1 MQNRVSLQPNCEI
14 MKQFVFLVGCLMTLT
29 VSAQKKTPQP
39 AATDVPRP
47 KLVVGIM
54 VDQMRWDFLYRYY
67 NRYSPY
73 GGFKRMLNQGFSN
86 ENAFIPYAPTVT
98 ACGHTTVY
106 TGTVPGIHG
115 IAGNA
120 WWDYEKNRTVY
131 CSEDKTVKTVGSN
144 TAAGEMSPRNMLATT
159 ICDEL
164 KLATNFRSK
173 VIGIAIKDRG
183 GILPAGHSAD
193 AAYWY
198 DNKTGNWITSTYY
211 MQQLPAW
218 VQAFNDQKHVDQL
231 YEKGWNTLYPIATY
245 VQSSK
250 DENEFEAKPFGN
262 EQKSFPYSL
271 KQFVGKNYNSVSQTP
286 WGNTLTLMLAKE
298 AIKQEQMGKDSI
310 TDFLA
315 VSFSSPDYIGH
326 AFGPNSIEVEDTYL
340 RLDKELGELFDY
352 LDKTVGKGQYVSF
365 LTADHGVAHVPGFMQ
380 EHKLPGGAVDDNK
393 LVADLNNMLKEK
405 YGHSNLVLSAY
416 NYQLSLNRHL
426 IDSVDLDREELIAA
440 IIRVVKKIEGVDRV
454 FEIDELME
462 QPLHQV
468 VKDRLANGWHPKRSG
483 DIQIL
488 FAPGWIDG
496 GKTGTTHGLWNPY
509 DSHIPL
515 VWYGWGIRKGRS
527 VEEVYMTDIAATL
540 AALLRIQMPSGCVG
554 KPIRAIFE

>member
-1 MQNRVSLQPNCEI
+1 MQI
-14 MKQFVFLVGCLMTLT
+14 
-29 VSAQKKTPQP
+29 SAQKITSGNQP
-39 AATDVPRP
+39 IKQLQRP

-54 VDQMRWDFLYRYY
+54 VDQMRWDFLYRYF

-73 GGFKRMLNQGFSN
+73 GGFKRMLGQGFSN
-86 ENAFIPYAPTVT
+86 ENAYINYTPTVT

-106 TGTVPGIHG
+106 TGTVPAVHG
-115 IAGNA
+115 ITGNA
-120 WWDYEKNRTVY
+120 WFDNELNRNVY
-131 CSEDKTVKTVGSN
+131 CSEDNTVKTVGAAGN
-144 TAAGEMSPRNMLATT
+144 AGEMSPRNMLTTT

-198 DNKTGNWITSTYY
+198 DGRSGNWITSTYY
-211 MQQLPAW
+211 MNELPNW
-218 VQAFNDQKHVDQL
+218 VTNFNSKKHSNAFF
-231 YEKGWNTLYPIATY
+231 EKGWNTLYPINSY

-250 DENEFEAKPFGN
+250 DENEYEAKPFGAD
-262 EQKSFPYSL
+262 QKGFPYDL
-271 KQFVGKNYNSVSQTP
+271 KRFVDKNFSAISQTP
-286 WGNTLTLMLAKE
+286 YGNTMTLMMAKE
-298 AIKQEQMGKDSI
+298 AIANEGMGKDSV

-315 VSFSSPDYIGH
+315 ISFSTPDYVGH

-352 LDKTVGKGQYVSF
+352 LDKMVGKNQYISF
-365 LTADHGVAHVPGFMQ
+365 LTADHGVAHVPGFST

-393 LVADLNNMLKEK
+393 MIDELNKMLLAKYGKEK
-405 YGHSNLVLSAY
+405 IVLSAY
-416 NYQLSLNRHL
+416 NYQITLNHGL
-426 IDSVDLDREELIAA
+426 FDTTDLDRDGVVKE
-440 IIRVVKKIEGVDRV
+440 IIRHVKKIKGVDRV
-454 FEIDELME
+454 FEIEELME
-462 QPLHQV
+462 QPMSAL
-468 VKDRLANGWHPKRSG
+468 VKERIGNGWHPKRSG
-483 DIQIL
+483 DIQVI

-496 GKTGTTHGLWNPY
+496 GPTGTTHGLWNPY

-515 VWYGWGIRKGRS
+515 VWYGWGIKPGKS
-527 VEEVYMTDIAATL
+527 NQEVYMTDIAPTL

-554 KPIRAIFE
+554 KPILAVIE